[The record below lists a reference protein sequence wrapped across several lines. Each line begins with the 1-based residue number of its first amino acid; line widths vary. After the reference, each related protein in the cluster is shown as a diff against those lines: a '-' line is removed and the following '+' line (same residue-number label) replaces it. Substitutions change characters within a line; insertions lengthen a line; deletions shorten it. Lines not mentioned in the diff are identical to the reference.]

1 LGKLDCE
8 DGWSRDWEPAQASTT
23 SGPLVRQLSPGF
35 PESEVG
41 NPSAR
46 IPVDPL
52 LVELGRAGRRIPAAS
67 RYRSAMVA
75 MSEEFRRRWEA
86 ERVRREEAE
95 LVELARLLMMLI
107 GDRLMC

>member
-1 LGKLDCE
+1 
-8 DGWSRDWEPAQASTT
+8 
-23 SGPLVRQLSPGF
+23 
-35 PESEVG
+35 
-41 NPSAR
+41 
-46 IPVDPL
+46 
-52 LVELGRAGRRIPAAS
+52 
-67 RYRSAMVA
+67 MVA